1 MIHKLA
7 SIHSSAKIHEEVSI
21 GAYSVIGPEVEI
33 GKGSK
38 IHSHVVIEGPTFI
51 GRDNEIFQFER
62 IGYFI
67 KDKTSNKSV
76 ALKLR
81 INKMVSIYGAKS

>member
-7 SIHSSAKIHEEVSI
+7 SIHTKAKIHQEVSI

-38 IHSHVVIEGPTFI
+38 IHSHVVIEGPTSV
-51 GRDNEIFQFER
+51 GNDNEMFQF
-62 IGYFI
+62 
-67 KDKTSNKSV
+67 
-76 ALKLR
+76 A
-81 INKMVSIYGAKS
+81 SIESDT